1 MWFINTHFDINLD
14 SYCTRH
20 MTPCYELEKPEPCVV
35 DIMVG
40 NKEKLQSTHKGILC
54 LGNIV
59 FTDVLNVPGLLQ
71 TLISEPQ
78 LQF

>member
-1 MWFINTHFDINLD
+1 
-14 SYCTRH
+14 
-20 MTPCYELEKPEPCVV
+20 MTPCYELEKQEPCVV

-40 NKEKLQSTHKGILC
+40 NKEKPQSTHKGILH

-59 FTDVLNVPGLLQ
+59 FTDVLYVPGLLQ

-78 LQF
+78 LELKGCKIVSEGEV